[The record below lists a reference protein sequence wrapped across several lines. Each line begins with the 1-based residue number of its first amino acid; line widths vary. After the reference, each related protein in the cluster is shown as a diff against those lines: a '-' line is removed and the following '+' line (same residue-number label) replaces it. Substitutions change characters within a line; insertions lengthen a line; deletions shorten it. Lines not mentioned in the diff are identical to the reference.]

1 MPTANEE
8 IQDRAIDHAV
18 ALERYSNNVV
28 RRIMAL
34 LGRSDDRLSA
44 ELSKVLERI
53 GPDSF
58 SQTRL
63 EALLTDVRKINKAAY
78 ESIKESLTVELK
90 ELAAYEASWQA
101 MTIEE
106 AVPVAVNVAA
116 VSGEQVYA
124 AAMKRP
130 FQGVLLKGA
139 LDDVDAQTARRIRQT
154 ISQGIVEGRTT
165 DQIVRDIRGTRA
177 AKYKDGLL
185 ERSRR
190 DVEAIV
196 RTAIGHTTGMAQDMV
211 MEANA
216 DIIKGVRWSA
226 TLDTRTSPT
235 CRPRDGKLYDPVT
248 HKPIGHAFP
257 WLAGPGRSHWRCRS
271 ASVPVLKGWKELGF
285 DPNIADTRA
294 SMDGQVPVEL
304 SYGDWLKKQSASRQA
319 EVLGETRA
327 KLFRNGGLKVEDMY
341 SQRGQYLTL
350 DELRERDKAA
360 FTKAGVK

>member
-8 IQDRAIDHAV
+8 IQDRAIAHAV

-28 RRIMAL
+28 RRIMAV
-34 LGRSDDRLSA
+34 LGRSDARLSA
-44 ELSKVLERI
+44 ELLKVMDKV
-53 GPDSF
+53 GADNF

-63 EALLTDVRKINKAAY
+63 EALLTDVRKINKEAY
-78 ESIKESLTVELK
+78 ALVKESLTSELK
-90 ELAAYEASWQA
+90 DLAAYEASWQA

-124 AAMKRP
+124 AALKRP

-139 LDDVDAQTARRIRQT
+139 LDDVDAQTAKRIRQT
-154 ISQGIVEGRTT
+154 IAQGIVEGRTT

-196 RTAIGHTTGMAQDMV
+196 RTAIGHTAGMAQDMV

-216 DIIKGVRWSA
+216 DIIKGVRWSS

-271 ASVPVLKGWKELGF
+271 ASVPVLKGFKELGL

-304 SYGDWLKKQSASRQA
+304 SYGEWLKKQSASRQV

-327 KLFRNGGLKVEDMY
+327 KLFRDGGLKVEDMY

-350 DELRERDKAA
+350 DELRERDKSA
-360 FTKAGVK
+360 FTKAGIK